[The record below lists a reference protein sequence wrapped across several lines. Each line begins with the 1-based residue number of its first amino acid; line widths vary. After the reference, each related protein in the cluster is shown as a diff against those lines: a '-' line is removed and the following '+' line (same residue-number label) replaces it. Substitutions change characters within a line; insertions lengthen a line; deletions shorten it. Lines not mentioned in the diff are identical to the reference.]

1 MEFVQYHVEDRV
13 AQVVLDRP
21 AKRNAINR
29 QMRAEL
35 HAVLEDVRDNDDA
48 WVAVIS
54 GAGGVF
60 SSGHDLSE
68 SLEGSPTVDDLYVL
82 QSGHPKPL
90 IAAISGACLAQG
102 AGIALSC
109 DIRIADETAVF
120 GWPQVRRGIA
130 SVSGPTML
138 ARRVPLNVAMEY
150 LLTGDT
156 IDAATAARI
165 FLVNR
170 VVATGQ
176 ALEEA
181 TAIATRIAAN
191 APLAVRS
198 MKEAVARTLP
208 LPQDEAFRLAAK
220 LLASLEESEDAHEG
234 CAGIP
239 GEARAGL
246 ARPVTEEGE
255 QP

>member
-1 MEFVQYHVEDRV
+1 MELVRYRVEDRV
-13 AQVVLDRP
+13 AQIVLDRP

-35 HAVLEDVRDNDDA
+35 YEAFVDVRDNDDV
-48 WVAVIS
+48 WVAVLS

-68 SLEGSPTVDDLYVL
+68 SLEGSPSVDDLYVL
-82 QSGHPKPL
+82 QADQRKPL
-90 IAAISGACLAQG
+90 IAAITGACLAQG

-109 DIRIADETAVF
+109 DVRIADETAVF

-150 LLTGDT
+150 LLTGDP

-170 VVATGQ
+170 VVPAGQ
-176 ALEEA
+176 ALEAALEVA
-181 TAIATRIAAN
+181 HRIASN

-198 MKEAVARTLP
+198 MKEAVVRTLP
-208 LPQDEAFRLAAK
+208 LPQNEAFRVAAE
-220 LLASLEESEDAHEG
+220 LLASLEQTEDAQEG
-234 CAGIP
+234 S
-239 GEARAGL
+239 RAFL
-246 ARPVTEEGE
+246 EKREPVWRGR
-255 QP
+255 

>member
-1 MEFVQYHVEDRV
+1 MELVQYAIEEHVARIT
-13 AQVVLDRP
+13 LDRP

-35 HAVLEDVRDNDDA
+35 YEAFEDVRDNDA
-48 WVAVIS
+48 VWVAVIT
-54 GAGGVF
+54 GAGGSF

-68 SLEGSPTVDDLYVL
+68 SLSGAPTVDDLYLIQAL
-82 QSGHPKPL
+82 QQKPL
-90 IAAISGACLAQG
+90 IAAISGPCLAQG

-109 DIRIADETAVF
+109 DIRIADSTAVF

-150 LLTGDT
+150 LLTGDP

-165 FLVNR
+165 ALVNR
-170 VVATGQ
+170 VVEAGH

-181 TAIATRIAAN
+181 TAIAAKIARN

-198 MKEAVARTLP
+198 MKEAVMRTLP
-208 LPQDEAFRLAAK
+208 LPLPDAFRVATEMLAR
-220 LLASLEESEDAHEG
+220 LEETEDAREG
-234 CAGIP
+234 S
-239 GEARAGL
+239 L
-246 ARPVTEEGE
+246 AFLEKREPVWRGR
-255 QP
+255 

>member
-1 MEFVQYHVEDRV
+1 MEFVRYSVADRV
-13 AQVVLDRP
+13 AQIVLDRP

-29 QMRAEL
+29 RMRAEL
-35 HAVLEDVRDNDDA
+35 FDVFQDVRDNDDV

-68 SLEGSPTVDDLYVL
+68 SLAGSPTVDDLYVL
-82 QSGHPKPL
+82 QAEQPKPL

-109 DIRIADETAVF
+109 DVRIADETAVF

-150 LLTGDT
+150 LLTGNS
-156 IDAATAARI
+156 IDASTAARI

-170 VVATGQ
+170 VVEAGR

-181 TAIATRIAAN
+181 LAIATRIAAN

-198 MKEAVARTLP
+198 MKEAVVRTLP
-208 LPQDEAFRLAAK
+208 LPLNEAFHVAAD
-220 LLASLEESEDAHEG
+220 LLAELEKTEDAHEG
-234 CAGIP
+234 AQAFL
-239 GEARAGL
+239 EKRE
-246 ARPVTEEGE
+246 PVWRGR
-255 QP
+255 

>member
-1 MEFVQYHVEDRV
+1 MGMGLIEYEVGNRV
-13 AQVVLDRP
+13 AQVVLNRP
-21 AKRNAINR
+21 DKRNAINR

-35 HAVLEDVRDNDDA
+35 FAVLEDVRDNDDVWA
-48 WVAVIS
+48 AVIS

-68 SLEGSPTVDDLYVL
+68 SLEGSPTVDELYAL
-82 QSGHPKPL
+82 QADQRKPL

-130 SVSGPTML
+130 SISGPTML

-150 LLTGDT
+150 LLTGNA

-170 VVATGQ
+170 VVPAGG
-176 ALEEA
+176 ALDAGLE
-181 TAIATRIAAN
+181 IAARIAAN

-198 MKEAVARTLP
+198 MKEAVLRTLP
-208 LPQDEAFRLAAK
+208 LPQNDAFRLAAE
-220 LLASLEESEDAHEG
+220 LLAELEQTEDAREG
-234 CAGIP
+234 S
-239 GEARAGL
+239 RAFL
-246 ARPVTEEGE
+246 EKREPVWTGR
-255 QP
+255 

>member
-1 MEFVQYHVEDRV
+1 MELVQYRVEDRV
-13 AQVVLDRP
+13 ARIVLDRP

-35 HAVLEDVRDNDDA
+35 YSVFEDVRDNDDV
-48 WVAVIS
+48 WVAVVS

-82 QSGHPKPL
+82 QSEQRKPL

-170 VVATGQ
+170 VVEAGH
-176 ALEEA
+176 ALEVA
-181 TAIATRIAAN
+181 LAIASRIAAN

-198 MKEAVARTLP
+198 MKETVVRTLP
-208 LPQDEAFRLAAK
+208 MPLDEAFRTAAE
-220 LLASLEESEDAHEG
+220 LLASLELTEDAQEG
-234 CAGIP
+234 
-239 GEARAGL
+239 ARAFL
-246 ARPVTEEGE
+246 EKREPVWRGR
-255 QP
+255 